1 MKNALGKYWLL
12 PALVVFLAGAN
23 IWLFNKSFLAEAKDK
38 LPKINFNVLSAGSF
52 VIQKS
57 VPILDQDGTSSFNE
71 TRNIL
76 VLGRSGGRHIAPDLT
91 DTIAVI
97 HLNGPLKKIKAI
109 SIPRD
114 LAVKT
119 ALGTVKINSLYLA
132 GSRQSE
138 MEGLE
143 LIKNKVEEVS
153 GLTIDSFL
161 LFDLATVQKVID
173 DIGGLNV
180 YVKNDINDIR
190 FPTDSGGYET
200 FRLERGLRYLDGET
214 ALKFVRTRNS
224 ARGDFDRMERQ
235 QEVLKSIKG
244 KILSLNPVWDFP
256 KLWSIFR
263 TVQKNI
269 RTDLTL
275 SDIKAIWGL
284 AKNLDLE
291 KIETLSLNPESGL
304 VAPGKIGLS
313 YVLFATPKQYD
324 YSKIKETIN
333 RFLTFDN

>member
-1 MKNALGKYWLL
+1 MENGHGKYWRWL
-12 PALVVFLAGAN
+12 ALVVLLAGAN
-23 IWLFNKSFLAEAKDK
+23 VWLFNKSFLASAADK
-38 LPKINFNVLSAGSF
+38 LPRINLNMLSAGSF
-52 VIQKS
+52 VVQNS
-57 VPILDQDGTSSFNE
+57 VPILDRDGTSSFNE

-91 DTIAVI
+91 DTIAVV
-97 HLNGPLKKIKAI
+97 HLNGPLKKTRVI

-119 ALGTVKINSLYLA
+119 SLGTVKINSLYLA

-138 MEGLE
+138 IEGLKM
-143 LIKNKVEEVS
+143 IKNKTEEVT
-153 GLTIDSFL
+153 GLAIDSFL

-180 YVKNDINDIR
+180 YVKNDINDTR
-190 FPTDSGGYET
+190 FPADNGGYET
-200 FRLERGLRYLDGET
+200 FRLEKGLRYLDGET

-224 ARGDFDRMERQ
+224 ARGDFDRTERQ
-235 QEVLKSIKG
+235 QEVLKAIKG

-256 KLWSIFR
+256 KLWGIFR

-275 SDIKAIWGL
+275 GDVKNIWSL
-284 AKNLDLE
+284 VKNLDLE

-304 VAPGKIGLS
+304 VVPGKIGLA

-324 YSKIKETIN
+324 YSEIKDAVSI
-333 RFLTFDN
+333 FLTSDD